1 MPRST
6 CAATRFRSSSHAAR
20 PKRSLPQLLKG
31 QAMSN
36 LPVDPKHPPSL
47 EGGMLWAAGI
57 VLALAN
63 FVAVLN
69 MTIANVTVPDIAGA
83 LGAGS
88 SQGTWVITSYA
99 VAEAITV
106 PLTGWLSGRFGAVRL
121 FCISVVLFGAFSLL
135 CGMSTTLPMLLGMR
149 VLQGMAGGP
158 LLALSQTL
166 LLRIFPKEQSMQAM
180 GLWAM
185 TTLLAPVVGPVLGG
199 WLCDNYSWPW
209 VFMINVPMA
218 LLFGAIAWGLLKR
231 YEDPAVIKPVDK
243 VGMLLL
249 IVWVAALQI
258 MLDEGKD
265 LDWFSSMEIRVLAV
279 TAVIGFISFLI
290 WELTEKNP
298 IVDLRVFRHRGFSSC
313 MLVLT
318 LAFGAFFGLNVLT
331 PQWLQYNMGYTTTW
345 AGLVV
350 AWGGLLSV
358 VFSPI
363 AAKLAN
369 RIDPRILIF
378 IGCAWLGLDT
388 FWRAYA
394 TSDMSYWV
402 IIVPLFFMGVGM
414 PMYYVPLTGLAMGSV
429 KEEETASAAGLMNF
443 VRTISGAIAT
453 SLVTTSWQNRTIIAH
468 AKLANVVDPT
478 GQLAASL
485 PPGTT
490 GQMVREMFNNLVTS
504 QSLMLATNGL
514 MMVIAVVFVAASIA
528 IVLAPKA
535 ARTVDPASVGH

>member
-1 MPRST
+1 
-6 CAATRFRSSSHAAR
+6 
-20 PKRSLPQLLKG
+20 
-31 QAMSN
+31 MSK
-36 LPVDPKHPPSL
+36 LSMESDHPSPL
-47 EGGMLWAAGI
+47 EGGMLWVGGI

-69 MTIANVTVPDIAGA
+69 MTIANVTVPNIAGA

-106 PLTGWLSGRFGAVRL
+106 PLTGWLAGRFGSVRL
-121 FCISVVLFGAFSLL
+121 FCISVVLFGVFSLL
-135 CGMSTTLPMLLGMR
+135 CGMSTSLGMLLGMR

-166 LLRIFPKEQSMQAM
+166 LLRIFPKEKSMQAM

-199 WLCDNYSWPW
+199 WLCDNYSWPL
-209 VFMINVPMA
+209 VFLINVPMA
-218 LLFGAIAWGLLKR
+218 LLFGLIAWVLLRR
-231 YEDPAVIKPVDK
+231 YHDSAVIKPVDK
-243 VGMLLL
+243 IGMLLL
-249 IVWVAALQI
+249 VIWVATLQI

-265 LDWFSSMEIRVLAV
+265 KDWFSSLEIRVLAI
-279 TAVIGFISFLI
+279 TAAIGFVSFLI

-313 MLVLT
+313 MLVLA

-358 VFSPI
+358 IFSPI

-369 RIDPRILIF
+369 RVDPRVLIF
-378 IGCAWLGLDT
+378 IGCLWLGLDT
-388 FWRAYA
+388 FWRAHA

-402 IIVPLFFMGVGM
+402 ICIPLFFMGVGM

-429 KEEETASAAGLMNF
+429 NEEETASAAGLMNF

-453 SLVTTSWQNRTIIAH
+453 SLVTTSWQNRSIIAH
-468 AKLANVVDPT
+468 AKLVDIADPT
-478 GQLAASL
+478 GQVASML
-485 PPGTT
+485 PTGLS
-490 GQMVREMFNNLVTS
+490 GQMVREMLNNLVTS

-514 MMVIAVVFVAASIA
+514 MLVIGAIFIIASIS

-535 ARTVDPASVGH
+535 ARAVDAASVGH

>member
-1 MPRST
+1 MSSNTVTVEREST
-6 CAATRFRSSSHAAR
+6 LSGA
-20 PKRSLPQLLKG
+20 
-31 QAMSN
+31 
-36 LPVDPKHPPSL
+36 
-47 EGGMLWAAGI
+47 MLWVGGI

-69 MTIANVTVPDIAGA
+69 MTIANVTVPNIAGA

-106 PLTGWLSGRFGAVRL
+106 PLTGWLSARFGAVRL
-121 FCISVVLFGAFSLL
+121 FCISVVLFGLFSLL
-135 CGMSTTLPMLLGMR
+135 CGLSTTLPMLLGMR

-199 WLCDNYSWPW
+199 WLCDNYSWSW
-209 VFMINVPMA
+209 VFLINVPMA
-218 LLFGAIAWGLLKR
+218 LLFGAIAWSLLKR
-231 YEDPAVIKPVDK
+231 YQDPPVAKPVDR

-249 IVWVAALQI
+249 IIWVASLQI

-265 LDWFSSMEIRVLAV
+265 LDWFSSTEIRVLAI
-279 TAVIGFISFLI
+279 TAVIGFLSFLI
-290 WELTEKNP
+290 WELTEEYP
-298 IVDLRVFRHRGFSSC
+298 IVDLRVFRHRGFASC
-313 MLVLT
+313 MLVLA
-318 LAFGAFFGLNVLT
+318 LAFGAFFGINVLT
-331 PQWLQYNMGYTTTW
+331 PQWLVYNMGYTTTW

-369 RIDPRILIF
+369 RIDPRLLIF
-378 IGCAWLGLDT
+378 IGCFWLGLDVL
-388 FWRAYA
+388 WRSVA
-394 TSDMSYWV
+394 TSDMSYWM
-402 IIVPLFFMGVGM
+402 ICIPLFFMGVGM

-429 KEEETASAAGLMNF
+429 NEEETASAAGLMNF

-453 SLVTTSWQNRTIIAH
+453 SLVTTSWQDRSIVAH
-468 AKLANVVDPT
+468 AKLADVVDPA
-478 GQLAASL
+478 GQVASML
-485 PPGTT
+485 PPGSN
-490 GQMVREMFNNLVTS
+490 GQMVRELLNNLVTRE
-504 QSLMLATNGL
+504 SLMLATNGL
-514 MMVIAVVFVAASIA
+514 MMMIAAVFLIASVS

-535 ARTVDPASVGH
+535 TRTVDAASIGH

>member
-1 MPRST
+1 
-6 CAATRFRSSSHAAR
+6 
-20 PKRSLPQLLKG
+20 
-31 QAMSN
+31 MSA
-36 LPVDPKHPPSL
+36 VAVGHSEQPPL
-47 EGGMLWAAGI
+47 QGLMLWVGGV

-69 MTIANVTVPDIAGA
+69 MTIANVTVPNMAGA

-106 PLTGWLSGRFGAVRL
+106 PLTGWLSARFGAVRVFIL
-121 FCISVVLFGAFSLL
+121 AVFLFGVCSLL
-135 CGMSTTLPMLLGMR
+135 CGLSTSLAMLLGMR

-199 WLCDNYSWPW
+199 WLCDNYAWSY
-209 VFMINVPMA
+209 VFFINVPMA
-218 LLFGAIAWGLLKR
+218 FAFGAIAWMLLRR
-231 YEDPAVIKPVDK
+231 YHDSPIKMPVDK
-243 VGMLLL
+243 IGMLLL
-249 IVWVAALQI
+249 VIWVAALQI

-265 LDWFSSMEIRVLAV
+265 KDWFSSMEIRVLAV
-279 TAVIGFISFLI
+279 VAVIGFAAFLI
-290 WELTEKNP
+290 WELTEPNP
-298 IVDLRVFRHRGFSSC
+298 IVNLRVFRHRGFSSC
-313 MLVLT
+313 MLVLA

-345 AGLVV
+345 AGMVV

-358 VFSPI
+358 IFSPI
-363 AAKLAN
+363 AANLAN
-369 RIDPRILIF
+369 RTDARILIF
-378 IGCAWLGLDT
+378 LGCLWLGLDT
-388 FWRAYA
+388 FWRSIG

-402 IIVPLFFMGVGM
+402 ICIPLFFMGVGM

-443 VRTISGAIAT
+443 VRTLSGAFAT
-453 SLVTTSWQNRTIIAH
+453 SLVTTSWQNRTIRAH
-468 AKLANVVDPT
+468 AELANVVISGGPQP
-478 GQLAASL
+478 QLA
-485 PPGTT
+485 PGIDPQL
-490 GQMVREMFNNLVTS
+490 GREMLDNLVS
-504 QSLMLATNGL
+504 GQSLMLATNGL
-514 MMVIAVVFVAASIA
+514 MMVMAVVFIIAAAS

-535 ARTVDPASVGH
+535 ARTVDAASVGH

>member
-1 MPRST
+1 
-6 CAATRFRSSSHAAR
+6 
-20 PKRSLPQLLKG
+20 
-31 QAMSN
+31 MSN
-36 LPVDPKHPPSL
+36 LPADPKHPPTL
-47 EGGMLWAAGI
+47 EGGMLWMAGI

-69 MTIANVTVPDIAGA
+69 MTIANVTVPNIAGA

-106 PLTGWLSGRFGAVRL
+106 PLTGWLAGRFGAVRL
-121 FCISVVLFGAFSLL
+121 FCISVVLFGVFSLL
-135 CGMSTTLPMLLGMR
+135 CGMSTSLGMLLGMR

-166 LLRIFPKEQSMQAM
+166 LLRVFPKEQSMQAM

-209 VFMINVPMA
+209 VFFINVPMA
-218 LLFGAIAWGLLKR
+218 LAFGVIAWGLLKR
-231 YEDPAVIKPVDK
+231 YQDPAVIKPVDK
-243 VGMLLL
+243 IGMLLL
-249 IVWVAALQI
+249 IIWVAALQI

-265 LDWFSSMEIRVLAV
+265 KDWFSSIEIRVLAV
-279 TAVIGFISFLI
+279 TAAIGFVAFLI

-298 IVDLRVFRHRGFSSC
+298 IVDLRVFRHRGFSSS
-313 MLVLT
+313 MLVLA

-345 AGLVV
+345 AGMAV

-363 AAKLAN
+363 AAKLGN
-369 RIDPRILIF
+369 RVDPRLLIF
-378 IGCAWLGLDT
+378 IGCLWLGLVT

-394 TSDMSYWV
+394 SPDMSYWL
-402 IIVPLFFMGVGM
+402 ICLPLFFMGVGM
-414 PMYYVPLTGLAMGSV
+414 PMYYVPLTALAMGSV
-429 KEEETASAAGLMNF
+429 NEEETASAAGLMNF

-453 SLVTTSWQNRTIIAH
+453 SLVTTSWQNRSIIAH
-468 AKLANVVDPT
+468 ARLTDIVDPT
-478 GQLAASL
+478 AQVGSML
-485 PPGTT
+485 PPGLS
-490 GQMVREMFNNLVTS
+490 GQMVREMLNNLVTS

-514 MMVIAVVFVAASIA
+514 MMVIGAIFIIASVS

-535 ARTVDPASVGH
+535 ARVVDAASVGH

>member
-1 MPRST
+1 
-6 CAATRFRSSSHAAR
+6 
-20 PKRSLPQLLKG
+20 
-31 QAMSN
+31 MSN

-47 EGGMLWAAGI
+47 EGGMLWVAGI

-69 MTIANVTVPDIAGA
+69 MTIANVTVPNIAGA

-106 PLTGWLSGRFGAVRL
+106 PLTGWLAGRFGAVRL
-121 FCISVVLFGAFSLL
+121 FCIAVVLFGAFSLL
-135 CGMSTTLPMLLGMR
+135 CGMSTSLGMLLGMR

-166 LLRIFPKEQSMQAM
+166 LLRIFPKQQSMQAM

-209 VFMINVPMA
+209 VFLINVPMA

-231 YEDPAVIKPVDK
+231 YRDPAVIKPVDK
-243 VGMLLL
+243 IGMLLL
-249 IVWVAALQI
+249 IIWVAALQI

-265 LDWFSSMEIRVLAV
+265 KDWFSSMEIRVLAI
-279 TAVIGFISFLI
+279 TAVIGFLAFLI

-313 MLVLT
+313 MLVLA

-345 AGLVV
+345 AGMAV

-363 AAKLAN
+363 AAKLGN
-369 RIDPRILIF
+369 RVDPRLLIF
-378 IGCAWLGLDT
+378 IGCLWLGLDT

-394 TSDMSYWV
+394 TSDMSYWL
-402 IIVPLFFMGVGM
+402 ICIPLFFMGVGM

-429 KEEETASAAGLMNF
+429 NEEETASAAGLMNF

-453 SLVTTSWQNRTIIAH
+453 SLVTTSWQNRSIIAH
-468 AKLANVVDPT
+468 AKLTDIADPT
-478 GQLAASL
+478 GQMASML
-485 PPGTT
+485 PPGLG
-490 GQMVREMFNNLVTS
+490 GQMVREMLNNLVTS

-514 MMVIAVVFVAASIA
+514 MMVLGAVFIIASVS

-535 ARTVDPASVGH
+535 ARAVDAASIGH

>member
-1 MPRST
+1 
-6 CAATRFRSSSHAAR
+6 
-20 PKRSLPQLLKG
+20 
-31 QAMSN
+31 
-36 LPVDPKHPPSL
+36 
-47 EGGMLWAAGI
+47 MLWVGGI

-69 MTIANVTVPDIAGA
+69 MTIANVTVPNIAGA

-88 SQGTWVITSYA
+88 SQGTWVITAYA

-121 FCISVVLFGAFSLL
+121 FCISVVLFGVFSLL
-135 CGMSTTLPMLLGMR
+135 CGLSTSLAMLLGMR

-166 LLRIFPKEQSMQAM
+166 LLRIFPKEKSMQAM

-199 WLCDNYSWPW
+199 WLCDNFSWPW

-218 LLFGAIAWGLLKR
+218 LLFGAIAWSLLKR

-243 VGMLLL
+243 IGMLLL
-249 IVWVAALQI
+249 IIWVAALQI

-265 LDWFSSMEIRVLAV
+265 KDWFSSMEIRVLAV

-313 MLVLT
+313 MLVLA

-369 RIDPRILIF
+369 RVDPRRLIF
-378 IGCAWLGLDT
+378 LGCLWLGLIT
-388 FWRAYA
+388 FWRAHA
-394 TSDMSYWV
+394 TSDMNYWA
-402 IIVPLFFMGVGM
+402 ICIPLFFMGVGM

-453 SLVTTSWQNRTIIAH
+453 SLVTTSWQNRSIMAH
-468 AKLANVVDPT
+468 AKLADIVDPT
-478 GQLAASL
+478 GQVASML
-485 PPGTT
+485 PPGLN
-490 GQMVREMFNNLVTS
+490 GQMVREMLNILVTS

-514 MMVIAVVFVAASIA
+514 MLVLGSVFIFASVS

-535 ARTVDPASVGH
+535 ARAVDAASVGH